1 MAEESPE
8 RLRQHRLDK
17 LAAVREAGIEPYV
30 PQFRRSHTATVALS
44 EAEAQPGRLEDGGE
58 PLTVTVAGRLM
69 AKRSAFGNLEDSTG
83 RIQLLVHKDFLGVP
97 LGATEPDPAAPLAGK
112 PGYKRWE
119 KLFNIGDIVGATGEL
134 FRTKTGELTVRVRE
148 LTLLTKSLQMLPE
161 KWHGLKD
168 KELRYRQRYVDLIAN
183 PDVRAVFRTRSTIV
197 STLRRALES
206 RGYIEVETPILQP
219 IPGGALARP
228 FRTHYNAL
236 ERDMY
241 LRVALELHLKRL
253 IVGGFDKVFEI
264 NRCFRNE
271 GLSYRH
277 QPEFTMLESYEAYA
291 DYTDIMVLVE
301 EVLTEVV
308 LAACGGPTFTY
319 QGNEITVQPAWPRI
333 PLLDAIAEHSGVDL
347 SDTDD
352 IDEAKRRT
360 KDLKGLE
367 LPPGAGYGKLVDE
380 MLKTYVIPKL
390 IQPTFLIDYPLEL
403 SPLAKQHRSK
413 PGLAER
419 FQPYLGGL
427 ECGNAFTELNDPLD
441 QRARFETQQQLKARG
456 DEETHPLDEDFLTAL
471 EYGMPPTGGLGIG
484 VDRIVM
490 LLTDS
495 PHIRDVVFFPQLR
508 SEEP

>member
-1 MAEESPE
+1 MADESPE

-17 LAAVREAGIEPYV
+17 LAATREAGIEPYV
-30 PQFRRSHTATVALS
+30 PQFRRTHTATDAR
-44 EAEAQPGRLEDGGE
+44 AAADAAPARLEEGGA

-69 AKRSAFGNLEDSTG
+69 ARRSAFGTLEDSTG
-83 RIQLLVHKDFLGVP
+83 RIQLLVHKDFLGTP
-97 LGATEPDPAAPLAGK
+97 LDGAAPDPDAPLAGK

-119 KLFNIGDIVGATGEL
+119 KLFNIGDIIGATGEL
-134 FRTKTGELTVRVRE
+134 FTTKTGELTVRVRE
-148 LTLLTKSLQMLPE
+148 LTMLTKSLQMLPE

-183 PDVRAVFRTRSTIV
+183 PEVRAAFRTRSTIL
-197 STLRRALES
+197 STLRRAFEA
-206 RGYIEVETPILQP
+206 RGYIEVETPVLQP

-291 DYTDIMVLVE
+291 DYTDIMVLLE
-301 EVLTEVV
+301 ETLTEVV
-308 LAACGGPTFTY
+308 QAVCGGPTFTY
-319 QGNEITVQPAWPRI
+319 QGQEITVRPGWPRI
-333 PLLDAIAEHSGVDL
+333 ALLDAIAEHSGVAL
-347 SDTDD
+347 HDTDD
-352 IDEAKRRT
+352 IAEAKRRT
-360 KDLKGLE
+360 RDLKELD

-380 MLKTYVIPKL
+380 MLKTFVAPKL

-403 SPLAKQHRSK
+403 SPLAKKHRSK
-413 PGLAER
+413 AGLTER
-419 FQPYLGGL
+419 FQPYIGGL
-427 ECGNAFTELNDPLD
+427 ELGNAFTELNDPLD
-441 QRARFETQQQLKARG
+441 QRARFEKQQELKAQG
-456 DEETHPLDEDFLTAL
+456 DAETHPLDEDFLTAL

-484 VDRIVM
+484 IDRLVM

-495 PHIRDVVFFPQLR
+495 AHIRDVIFFPQLR
-508 SEEP
+508 QEAT